1 MSDQAIVDTSVI
13 IALEKINNVDVLC
26 KIYSSILLP
35 EAVIREFGQPPFDC
49 YSVEEVN
56 NPMVRIFCRDLNL
69 GKGEAESI
77 ALASETGLTLIL
89 DDLKARKVA
98 ETLDL
103 KITGTIGVLLKAEK
117 LTLIKSA
124 YEKILELRNS
134 GIKASMFRINCWK
147 TYRVL
152 RRKLI
157 ARVSDR

>member
-35 EAVIREFGQPPFDC
+35 EAVISEFGQPPFDC

-124 YEKILELRNS
+124 YDKIVELRDK
-134 GIKASMFRINCWK
+134 GF
-147 TYRVL
+147 Y
-152 RRKLI
+152 
-157 ARVSDR
+157 VSDQLLEDLSSFKV